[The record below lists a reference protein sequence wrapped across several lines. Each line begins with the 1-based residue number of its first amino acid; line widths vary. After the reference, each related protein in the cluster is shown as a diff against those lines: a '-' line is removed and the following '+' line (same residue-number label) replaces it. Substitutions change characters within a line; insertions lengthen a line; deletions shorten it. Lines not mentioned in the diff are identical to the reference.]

1 MSDSVNLSAADGKLS
16 RFTLG
21 RLVLQAALVA
31 LLCQLIYQYMP
42 FVRIAE
48 NWLADFRTVA
58 LQHPSAQS
66 ENLVILTITE
76 ETLASLPYR
85 SPIDRRL
92 LQETLIDLENRGV
105 RAVGYDLLFDTA
117 TEAGRD
123 QAFFTSLQQARVPIV
138 VAWAEEEDGVTER
151 QLRFLSEQLTGLPR
165 GLPIVLEDAHDK
177 KVRNVVLRRVNEA
190 GSVPG
195 FSAALAGVLNVAI
208 PESDS
213 LILRFRKGPAP
224 GIDRFRKYPL
234 HTLHL
239 LPDDWFRDKVVMIG
253 VDLPNADRFQTPFSS
268 GSANTSSGI
277 ELHAHALSQLMDN
290 DIPQKLKSR
299 DFYLLLFLCA
309 LMGFGIAVVSLH
321 YLIKLVVSLVFLG
334 LLWGGGALLYTHY
347 ELTIPLLS
355 PTLAFGLALGGE
367 GLSQWQ
373 KLVVRRQFIL
383 NAFGKYLSREVIA
396 ELLLDSKQLKLSGEK
411 REMTFLFTDIAGF
424 TALTEKIDPEQ
435 LVRLLNGYL
444 SLCSEIVLRHGGTID
459 KIVGDALHVIFNAPL
474 QQPDHARRA
483 VDCALELDKACES
496 FRQRMQTQGIIL
508 GITRIG
514 INTGDCIVG
523 NFGSELRFD
532 YTAHGDAINTAA
544 RLENANKATGTRI
557 LVSKSTRDQY
567 RQMSFRS
574 VGDLRI
580 RGKTR
585 KMMVYEPL
593 PESALQLAWLERYE
607 DAYAMMSSDT
617 DESLRLFKVLLAEN
631 PSDSLLCL
639 HCERLEKGDR
649 GSMIDLSSS

>member
-1 MSDSVNLSAADGKLS
+1 MQDCPG
-16 RFTLG
+16 
-21 RLVLQAALVA
+21 
-31 LLCQLIYQYMP
+31 
-42 FVRIAE
+42 
-48 NWLADFRTVA
+48 
-58 LQHPSAQS
+58 
-66 ENLVILTITE
+66 
-76 ETLASLPYR
+76 
-85 SPIDRRL
+85 
-92 LQETLIDLENRGV
+92 
-105 RAVGYDLLFDTA
+105 
-117 TEAGRD
+117 
-123 QAFFTSLQQARVPIV
+123 
-138 VAWAEEEDGVTER
+138 
-151 QLRFLSEQLTGLPR
+151 

-177 KVRNVVLRRVNEA
+177 KVRSMVLHRANEA

-195 FSAALAGVLNVAI
+195 FSAALAGVLNVAV

-224 GIDRFRKYPL
+224 GIEPFRKYPL
-234 HTLHL
+234 HTLPL

-268 GSANTSSGI
+268 GSANASSGI
-277 ELHAHALSQLMDN
+277 ELHAHALSQLMNN
-290 DIPQKLKSR
+290 DIPQKLKKR
-299 DFYLLLFLCA
+299 DFFLLLFLCA
-309 LMGFGIAVVSLH
+309 LVGFGVAVVSLH
-321 YLIKLVVSLVFLG
+321 YLVKLVVSLVFLG
-334 LLWGGGALLYTHY
+334 LLWGAGAVLYTHY
-347 ELTIPLLS
+347 QLTIPLLS
-355 PTLAFGLALGGE
+355 PTVAFGLALGGE
-367 GLSQWQ
+367 GLFQWQ
-373 KLVVRRQFIL
+373 QLVIRRRFIL

-424 TALTEKIDPEQ
+424 TALVEKIEPGQ
-435 LVRLLNGYL
+435 LVRLLNDYL

-474 QQPDHARRA
+474 RQPDHARRA
-483 VDCALELDKACES
+483 VESALELDTACEN

-544 RLENANKATGTRI
+544 RLESANKVTGTRI
-557 LVSKSTRDQY
+557 LASKSTRDQC

-574 VGDLRI
+574 VGDLRL

-585 KMMVYEPL
+585 ALMVYEPL
-593 PESALQLAWLERYE
+593 SESALQLPWLERYE
-607 DAYAMMSSDT
+607 DAYARMSADT
-617 DESLRLFKVLLAEN
+617 DDALRLFKALLADN

-639 HCERLEKGDR
+639 HYARLEKGER
-649 GSMIDLSSS
+649 GSIIDLSSS